1 MRKLH
6 FAYLLAFA
14 PILMGANDTNYG
26 TSVNELIVNALPK
39 CGDTEYLMYSASGLV
54 CKPIVG
60 TMLSVPDCNKSGQL
74 LTATKVEGGTVFSCT
89 DKGSESLDAT
99 DITTI
104 NTTYSTLTNLN
115 TTLTQ
120 IEMAGGMRGTAA
132 KFCGVTTGTTNG
144 AIVGNGQTGV
154 AGAAYLCSQVAAC
167 GAGARMCSVYDM
179 YNSVANGTITQATQF
194 NRAWVFMASWQNFSS
209 TATDPAAGQNDNC
222 GGYTYP
228 TADREWSGTQ
238 VAWDFTISKNPAGP
252 TTIKALKFFTRIANA
267 ACNDTRPIACCK

>member
-99 DITTI
+99 DITLI

-120 IEMAGGMRGTAA
+120 IEMAGGMRGSAAKYCGTTAA
-132 KFCGVTTGTTNG
+132 STNG
-144 AIVGNGQTGV
+144 AIVGNGLTGV

-179 YNSVANGTITQATQF
+179 YNSVANGTITQGT
-194 NRAWVFMASWQNFSS
+194 NVTRGWVFM
-209 TATDPAAGQNDNC
+209 
-222 GGYTYP
+222 
-228 TADREWSGTQ
+228 
-238 VAWDFTISKNPAGP
+238 
-252 TTIKALKFFTRIANA
+252 
-267 ACNDTRPIACCK
+267 